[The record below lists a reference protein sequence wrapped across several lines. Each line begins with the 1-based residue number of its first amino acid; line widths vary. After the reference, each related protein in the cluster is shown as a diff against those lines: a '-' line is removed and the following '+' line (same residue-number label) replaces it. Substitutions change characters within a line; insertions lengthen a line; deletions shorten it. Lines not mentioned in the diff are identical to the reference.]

1 MKKFFSVL
9 LLVVFMM
16 VSVVGCANS
25 SNEGGDAAGDIKI
38 HVGVVEPTSGAQ
50 APLGTAEYEAIKM
63 AIEMLNEKGGVMG
76 KYPITYDF
84 ADSQSDPAVGASEAE
99 RLITTKKVPVVMGSY
114 SSAIAVAISE
124 VAERYKV
131 VLWEM
136 SGAAD
141 DLLKKGYQWT
151 FRNEANASAWGAE
164 SVEFIMGNDAQIQE
178 KLGKSAK
185 DLKVAIIHEDGPY
198 GTAVAAGNEATAKK
212 YGLNIVLKEAYS
224 AKSVDLSSII
234 MKIKAANPDVLL
246 LTSYVNDGIMFN
258 RQAKELNFKVPI
270 MITHS
275 GGHSVQAFVDG
286 VGKDADFM
294 LTVDPVPCN
303 PNTAGFSAEN
313 AALFEEFVKRWTA
326 KFGVPPYHHV
336 EYRQFAQTMLFFN
349 EIVPVAIEKHGAFT
363 AEAIADAIKSVDV
376 ADADSLMGHGAKFS
390 TPEEPWTD
398 PWLGNK
404 HTGQNFK
411 ARAFI
416 NQYFDGTLV
425 TVWPE
430 NLAKEKPVLFLPESH
445 PLSAVK

>member
-1 MKKFFSVL
+1 MLKKVVTL
-9 LLVVFMM
+9 LLLAVFMM
-16 VSVVGCANS
+16 VGVVGCANTQS
-25 SNEGGDAAGDIKI
+25 EGTGSEKDIKI

-50 APLGTAEYEAIKM
+50 APLGQAEYNAIQM
-63 AIEMLNEKGGVMG
+63 AIEMINEKGGVMG

-99 RLITTKKVPVVMGSY
+99 RLITNKQVPVIMGSY
-114 SSAIAVAISE
+114 SSAIAAAISE
-124 VAERYKV
+124 VAERNKV

-141 DLLKKGYQWT
+141 TLLQKGYKWT

-164 SVEFIMGNDAQIQE
+164 SVEFIVGNDAQVQE

-185 DLKVAIIHEDGPY
+185 ELKVAIVHEDGPY
-198 GTAVAAGNEATAKK
+198 GTAVADGNEATAKK
-212 YGLNIVLKEAYS
+212 YGMNIVLKEAYS
-224 AKSVDLSSII
+224 AKAVDLSSII

-258 RQAKELNFKVPI
+258 RQAKELNFTVPI
-270 MITHS
+270 LITHS

-303 PNTAGFSAEN
+303 PNTDGFSAEN
-313 AALFEEFVKRWTA
+313 KALFEEFVKRWTD
-326 KFGVPPYHHV
+326 KYKVPPYHHV

-349 EIVPVAIEKHGAFT
+349 EIVPVAIEKNGAFT
-363 AEAIADAIKSVDV
+363 AEAVADAIKSVDI
-376 ADADSLMGHGAKFS
+376 AEADSLMGHGAKFS

-430 NLAKEKPVLFLPESH
+430 NLAKEKAVLFLPDSH
-445 PLSAVK
+445 PLSPK

>member
-1 MKKFFSVL
+1 
-9 LLVVFMM
+9 MM
-16 VSVVGCANS
+16 VLVVGCEKSDPAG
-25 SNEGGDAAGDIKI
+25 GGDVADGDIKI

-50 APLGTAEYEAIKM
+50 APLGQAEYDAIKM
-63 AIEMLNEKGGVMG
+63 AIEMINEKGGVMG
-76 KYPITYDF
+76 EYPITYDF
-84 ADSQSDPAVGASEAE
+84 ADSQSEPAIGASEAE
-99 RLITTKKVPVVMGSY
+99 RLINDKKVPVLMGSY
-114 SSAIAVAISE
+114 SSAIAEAISE
-124 VAERYKV
+124 VAERYNV

-141 DLLKKGYQWT
+141 SVLTKGYKWT

-164 SVEFIMGNDAQIQE
+164 SVEFIMGNDEKIQE

-198 GTAVAAGNEATAKK
+198 GTAVASGNEATAKK
-212 YGLNIVLKEAYS
+212 YGLNIALKEAYS

-258 RQAKELNFKVPI
+258 RQAKELNLTLPI
-270 MITHS
+270 FITHS

-303 PNTAGFSAEN
+303 PNTSGFSAEN
-313 AALFEEFVKRWTA
+313 AALFDEFVKRWTA

-363 AEAIADAIKSVDV
+363 SEAIADAIRSVDV

-430 NLAKEKPVLFLPESH
+430 NLAKKEAELFLPESH
-445 PLSAVK
+445 PLAKK